1 MNALFDLGIKIVL
14 AIQGL
19 GGWLKA
25 PMDFF
30 SFLGTENFF
39 MFLLPILYWC
49 VDSRLGLRVA
59 FILMFSTGIND
70 GLKLAFHWPRPY
82 WYSMDVNSFATETSF
97 GIPSGHSQNSF
108 AIWGMMAASLKKG
121 WGWVVAMLIVFL
133 IGFSRL
139 YLGVHFPHD
148 VLLGWLVGG
157 LLLWLVLRFWDP
169 VTKWLKKIPF
179 GGQVLAAFLA
189 SLVLISVV
197 LIPYLWLKL
206 TNWQPDP
213 TWAAFASEAVT
224 LTGAFTAAGVLFGL
238 GVGLAWLNRQGG
250 FKTSGAW
257 WKLVLRILV
266 GMVGVIIFYAGL
278 DALFGMIAPDAEALL
293 PYLLRFLRYTM
304 VGAWVSGGAP
314 WLFLRL
320 KLAEK

>member
-59 FILMFSTGIND
+59 FILMLSTGIND

-189 SLVLISVV
+189 SLALILIV

-250 FKTSGAW
+250 FKTSAAW